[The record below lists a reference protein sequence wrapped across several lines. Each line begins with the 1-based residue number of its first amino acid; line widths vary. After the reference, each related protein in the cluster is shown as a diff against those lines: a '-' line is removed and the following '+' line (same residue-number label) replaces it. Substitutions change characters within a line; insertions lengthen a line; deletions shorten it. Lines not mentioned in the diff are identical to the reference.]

1 MPNLVG
7 IGNSQVPTNAM
18 LGGLAYQD
26 PAHANLTSVEIENIA
41 AIKAKAAINGTHT
54 FVYDTSKDS
63 DAGLWRKRTNNRTWY
78 NEELCT
84 TTRGSRR
91 EFPSIAVIVSE
102 NYKIVIYDAD
112 DPTLPMWM
120 VINRGG
126 DTNPT
131 SMWDGN
137 NSNSCTS
144 LYALNG
150 ILLWGTSSAGAY
162 GADFA
167 GDRSIYLYSSAGTS
181 GYRSQGEI
189 INRNKA
195 VMSRN
200 VIVDK
205 RTTNFI
211 PSNVVYDVSMQVLP
225 NAPVDPATGLEKPT
239 IAIGGNKGVSILQ
252 RTGPDPEDD
261 IFYTVIPDQNDSY
274 RHSQFVAFRD
284 DNKVTYMT
292 DSSKRLCKTIDVP
305 NLTANKTNA
314 HWYRTSGDGITI
326 ESSYFHAYS
335 AKHSYYR
342 PWYGYITTLNQDA
355 SGAYDIDQVIPMKG
369 KQVAC
374 RDETKGI
381 TLAYES
387 KKEDGTGHYNASIGA
402 YITQYY
408 NTGWFPSRSV
418 FIMANNSD
426 DGATTSLS
434 GSDLITNGTFGSN
447 VTGWTDGSGSG
458 SSISH
463 SSSNGLVGGSMYLD
477 GNTAY
482 AYGSQGFT
490 TVVGKQYAF
499 NVWWQNFS
507 GSRAGEVFIGT
518 AHKGTQQLR
527 AGTGTATGVPGIMV
541 HGTFKAT
548 ATTHYLTC
556 YTGWQLYVDQIR
568 VTECVPDRSSQQ
580 NSLMTNGTVART
592 PTVTGS
598 KVVAYGPFTE
608 SNYLYMRPNRSF
620 KFEEGDFCIGF
631 WFYPTNNN
639 DHQTLVSMQDREF
652 DISLLANQYNQKV
665 RIYSRNSDGTLRAP
679 DAAYAYAV
687 NEWQH
692 IVVNFTGGN
701 TKTVYINGE
710 HDITMTGDDGEY
722 DIDQVDT
729 DASGTGTG
737 LYVGAR
743 LSGGSLQHAASHT
756 KIALLKIAASN
767 VSADS
772 VRKWYEDE
780 KMMINNPGECTLYGT
795 NAVNHLAYD
804 SSTDTL
810 HAATASGRSDFRGL
824 VRINNTTTN
833 TTRVSAAGGVISEIG

>member
-26 PAHANLTSVEIENIA
+26 STHANLKSVDIENIA
-41 AIKAKAAINGTHT
+41 AIKARASITGTHT

-63 DAGLWRKRTNNRTWY
+63 DAGLWRKRTHNRTWY
-78 NEELCT
+78 NEQLYT
-84 TTRGSRR
+84 DVRGSRR

-102 NYKIVIYDAD
+102 QYKIVIYDAD

-150 ILLWGTSSAGAY
+150 ILLWTTSSAGVY

-167 GDRSIYLYSSAGTS
+167 GDRSLYYYVSAGTS

-200 VIVDK
+200 VIVKK

-211 PSNVVYDVSMQVLP
+211 PSNVAYDVSMQVLP

-252 RTGPDPEDD
+252 RTGPDPTDD
-261 IFYTVIPDQNDSY
+261 IFYTVIPDQNDGY

-284 DNKVTYMT
+284 DNRVTYLT

-314 HWYRTSGDGITI
+314 HWSSTSGDGITI
-326 ESSYFHAYS
+326 EASYFHAYFN
-335 AKHSYYR
+335 KHAYYK
-342 PWYGYITTLNQDA
+342 PWYGNITTLNQDH
-355 SGAYDIDQVIPMKG
+355 SGNYDIDQVIPMKG

-374 RDETKGI
+374 RDESKGI

-402 YITQYY
+402 YIAKDY

-434 GSDLITNGTFGSN
+434 GTDLITNGTFASN
-447 VTGWTDGSGSG
+447 VTGWNDGSGSG

-499 NVWWQNFS
+499 NVWWKNFS

-527 AGTGTATGVPGIMV
+527 AATGAATGVPGIMV

-608 SNYLYMRPNRSF
+608 SNFLYMRPNRSF
-620 KFEEGDFCIGF
+620 KFEDNDFCIGF

-652 DISLLANQYNQKV
+652 DISLLSNSYNQKV
-665 RIYSRNSDGTLRAP
+665 RIYSRNSSGALRAP

-692 IVVNFTGGN
+692 IVVNFTGGT

-710 HDITMTGDDGEY
+710 HDITITGNDGEY

-743 LSGGSLQHAASHT
+743 LASGSLAHAASHT
-756 KIALLKIAASN
+756 KIALLKIAYGN

-780 KMMINNPGECTLYGT
+780 KIMINNPGECTLYGT

-810 HAATASGRSDFRGL
+810 HAATPSGRSDFRGL

-833 TTRVSAAGGVISEIG
+833 TSRVSAAGGVISELV

>member
-18 LGGLAYQD
+18 LGGMAYQD

-41 AIKAKAAINGTHT
+41 PIKAKAAINGTHT

-63 DAGLWRKRTNNRTWY
+63 DAGLWRKRTHNRTWY
-78 NEELCT
+78 NEQLYT
-84 TTRGSRR
+84 DVRGSRR

-137 NSNSCTS
+137 NSNNCTS

-150 ILLWGTSSAGAY
+150 ILLWSTSSAGVY

-167 GDRSIYLYSSAGTS
+167 GDRSLYYYVSAGTS

-195 VMSRN
+195 IMSRN
-200 VIVDK
+200 VIVNK

-211 PSNVVYDVSMQVLP
+211 PSNVAYDVSMQVLP
-225 NAPVDPATGLEKPT
+225 NAPIDPATGLEKPT

-252 RTGPDPEDD
+252 RTGPNPTDD
-261 IFYTVIPDQNDSY
+261 IFYTVIPDQADGY
-274 RHSQFVAFRD
+274 RYSNFVAFRD
-284 DNKVTYMT
+284 DNRVTYLT
-292 DSSKRLCKTIDVP
+292 DSSRRIGKTIDVP
-305 NLTANKTNA
+305 NLTANKTNG
-314 HWYRTSGDGITI
+314 HWSATSGDGITL
-326 ESSYFHAYS
+326 ESSYFHAYQN
-335 AKHSYYR
+335 KHAYYW
-342 PWYGYITTLNQDA
+342 PHYGNITTLNPDH
-355 SGAYDIDQVIPMKG
+355 SGNYDIDQVIPMKG

-387 KKEDGTGHYNASIGA
+387 KKEDGTGDYDASIGA
-402 YITQYY
+402 YITYSY

-434 GSDLITNGTFGSN
+434 GTDLITDGTFSSSSDLDE
-447 VTGWTDGSGSG
+447 WTDGSGSG
-458 SSISH
+458 SSISYR
-463 SSSNGLVGGSMYLD
+463 SSNVGGSMYLD

-527 AGTGTATGVPGIMV
+527 AATGATGSAGIMV

-598 KVVAYGPFTE
+598 KVVAYGPFTT
-608 SNYLYMRPNRSF
+608 SNFLYMRGNKSF
-620 KFEEGDFCIGF
+620 RFEENNFCVGF

-639 DHQTLVSMQDREF
+639 AFQTLISMQDREF
-652 DISLLANQYNQKV
+652 DISLLDNANYNQKI
-665 RIYSRNSDGTLRAP
+665 RIYSRDSGGTLRPP
-679 DAAYAYAV
+679 DTNYAYAV

-692 IVVNFTGGN
+692 IVVNYTGGN

-710 HDITMTGDDGEY
+710 HDITITGTNGGY
-722 DIDQVDT
+722 DIDQVET
-729 DASGTGTG
+729 DASGTGLG
-737 LYVGAR
+737 LYVGVR
-743 LSGGSLQHAASHT
+743 LAGGSIQHPGNHT
-756 KIALLKIAASN
+756 KIALLKIGKSN

-772 VRKWYEDE
+772 VRKWYEEE

-824 VRINNTTTN
+824 VRINNTTYN
-833 TTRVSAAGGVISEIG
+833 TSRVSAAGGVISEIG